1 MAEKWYQSAYRRNV
15 VDMHITDWNEKFLSE
30 FDSKEYV
37 KMLILSQVKSAVV
50 YAHSHVGLCNYPTK
64 VGHTHQGFKGRNIL
78 GEVIE
83 LCHQSRIDAVV
94 YFSLI
99 FDSWAYQNNPDWRI
113 IGVDGKGA
121 AENRRYG
128 VCCPNSPYRD
138 YAAAHTEEIC
148 KNFNFEGIRFDMTFW
163 PTVCYCPHCKKRF
176 AEETG
181 GGKIPEVINWKDPLW
196 VSFQRKREEWLIDFA
211 RLLTSTVKRIKPGVS
226 VEHQASTYQQG
237 WRLGVTEGLTEQN
250 DFLQGDFYGDALQGS
265 FVRKLFHNL
274 SKNLP
279 YGFETSFSPSL
290 QNHTANKSKELLRAK
305 TYASLADG
313 GAFIFIDAIDPVG
326 TLNKVVYE
334 RMGEIFDETKEYE
347 KYLGGNL
354 CQDVAVYLSTES
366 KFDFA
371 DNGKTVDAPNLSTK
385 MPHVDGALNV
395 CKSLISS
402 HIPFGV
408 VTKKNLDGLSRHQLL
423 VLPNILMID
432 KEEVEALE
440 NYVHSGGNLYASKY
454 TSLISKDGIRKDDF
468 LLADLFGVSYL
479 GETKE
484 SFTYMAPVEGENHL
498 FSGYSQKYPLGLEGS
513 QVMIEAKKDVKVLGK
528 IVLPYTDPKDTN
540 RYASIHS
547 NPPGINTDYPAIVLN
562 QFGKGKAIY
571 VTGDLE
577 NSDLHRKIFI
587 NLIKLLTNSFS
598 FEAKAPQPVEITA
611 FHQEDKRRFIINL
624 INFQKE
630 LPNIPVDGIKVK
642 MRLDEKSAQRLV
654 VLPEEKELDYKI
666 KNDYAEF
673 TVPRLETFL
682 MLALDY
688 E

>member
-1 MAEKWYQSAYRRNV
+1 MAKKWYQSAYRRNV

-30 FDSKEYV
+30 FDPKEYV
-37 KMLILSQVKSAVV
+37 KMLVLSKVKSAVV
-50 YAHSHVGLCNYPTK
+50 YAHSHVGLCYYPTK
-64 VGHTHQGFKGRNIL
+64 VGHMHEGLKGRNIL

-99 FDSWAYQNNPDWRI
+99 FDSWAYHNNPDWRI

-138 YAAAHTEEIC
+138 YAVAHTEEIC

-163 PTVCYCPHCKKRF
+163 PAVCYCPHCKKRF
-176 AEETG
+176 AKEVG
-181 GGKIPEVINWKDPLW
+181 GEIPKVISWENPRW

-211 RLLTSTVKRIKPGVS
+211 RLLTSTVKKIKPQVS

-265 FVRKLFHNL
+265 FVRKLFYNL
-274 SKNLP
+274 SNNLP
-279 YGFETSFSPSL
+279 YGFETSFSTGL
-290 QNHTANKSKELLRAK
+290 QNHTAKKPKELLRAK

-326 TLNKVVYE
+326 TLNKAVYE
-334 RMGEIFDETKEYE
+334 RMGEIFNETKEYE

-354 CQDVAVYLSTES
+354 CQDVAIYLSTES

-371 DNGKTVDAPNLSTK
+371 DNGKTVDDPKLSTK
-385 MPHVDGALNV
+385 MPHVDAALNV

-408 VTKKNLDGLSRHQLL
+408 VTKKNIDELSRHPLL

-432 KEEVEALE
+432 KEEVEALK

-454 TSLISKDGIRKDDF
+454 TSLITKDGIRKDDF
-468 LLADLFGVSYL
+468 LLTDLFGVSYL

-484 SFTYMAPVEGENHL
+484 SFTYIAPVEGANHL
-498 FSGYSQKYPLGLEGS
+498 FSGYSQKYPLGLESS
-513 QVMIEAKKDVKVLGK
+513 QIMVEVKKDVKVLGK
-528 IVLPYTDPKDTN
+528 TVLPYTDPQDTN

-547 NPPGINTDYPAIVLN
+547 NPPGINTDYPAVLLN
-562 QFGKGKAIY
+562 QFGKGKVIY
-571 VTGDLE
+571 VSGDLE

-587 NLIKLLTNSFS
+587 NLIKLLVNSFS
-598 FEAKAPQPVEITA
+598 FEANAPQSVEITV
-611 FHQEDKRRFIINL
+611 FHQKGKRRFIINL

-630 LPNIPVDGIKVK
+630 LPNILVDGIEVK
-642 MRLDEKSAQRLV
+642 IKLDKKSAKRLV

-688 E
+688 K

>member
-1 MAEKWYQSAYRRNV
+1 MAKKWYQDAYRRNV
-15 VDMHITDWNEKFLSE
+15 VDMHITDWSEKFLSE
-30 FDSKEYV
+30 FDPKEYV
-37 KMLILSQVKSAVV
+37 KMLVLSQVKSAVV
-50 YAHSHVGLCNYPTK
+50 YAHSHVGLCYYPTK
-64 VGHTHQGFKGRNIL
+64 VGHMHEGLKGRNIL

-99 FDSWAYQNNPDWRI
+99 FDSWAYHNNPDWRI

-176 AEETG
+176 VEETG
-181 GGKIPEVINWKDPLW
+181 GDEIPEVINWKDPLW

-211 RLLTSTVKRIKPGVS
+211 RLLTSTVRKIKSEIS
-226 VEHQASTYQQG
+226 VEHQASTYQQS

-250 DFLQGDFYGDALQGS
+250 DFLQGDFYGDAWQGS
-265 FVRKLFHNL
+265 FVRKLFYNL

-290 QNHTANKSKELLRAK
+290 QNHTAKKSKELLRAK
-305 TYASLADG
+305 AYASLADG

-326 TLNKVVYE
+326 TLNKAVYE
-334 RMGEIFDETKEYE
+334 RMGEIFNETKEYE

-371 DNGKTVDAPNLSTK
+371 DNGKRVDDPNLSTK

-408 VTKKNLDGLSRHQLL
+408 VTKKNLDKLSRHPLL

-432 KEEVEALE
+432 KEEVEALK

-468 LLADLFGVSYL
+468 LLTHLFGVSYL

-484 SFTYMAPVEGENHL
+484 SFTYMAPVEGANHL
-498 FSGYSQKYPLGLEGS
+498 FSGYSQKYPLGLAGS
-513 QVMIEAKKDVKVLGK
+513 QIMAEVKKDVKVLGK

-547 NPPGINTDYPAIVLN
+547 NPPGINTDYPAVVLN
-562 QFGKGKAIY
+562 QFGKGKVIY
-571 VTGDLE
+571 VSGDLE

-587 NLIKLLTNSFS
+587 NLIKLLVNSFS
-598 FEAKAPQPVEITA
+598 FEANAPQSVEITA

-630 LPNIPVDGIKVK
+630 LPNIPVDGIEVK
-642 MRLDEKSAQRLV
+642 MRLDKKSAQRLV
-654 VLPEEKELDYKI
+654 MLPEEKELDYKI